1 MKTWSKTVKFENRE
15 FLITFWYDYWNFFY
29 TQIEEKVARKPTL
42 FNRKDYEY
50 QPLCNKYWID
60 ELERNPIE
68 VALSKIQS
76 CLETEK
82 ALNELEKML
91 DEFCK

>member
-50 QPLCNKYWID
+50 QLLCNEYWID
-60 ELERNPIE
+60 ELKQNPIE
-68 VALSKIQS
+68 VALSKIQT

-82 ALNELEKML
+82 ALNELEEML
-91 DEFCK
+91 DKFCE